1 MEINF
6 SDRMK
11 GFETGI
17 FNVLDDKKKELQ
29 EKGRVIYNFSIGT
42 PDFKPPQKVMET
54 VSKACLESEN
64 YKYTLRD
71 IKELNNAVRSR
82 YKKRYQTELLE
93 NEVMSVY
100 GSQEG
105 MAHLFMALVNPGDV
119 VLVPDPGYPIFSIGP
134 MLAGAKL
141 ETYPLYE
148 KNDYLPILS
157 EIPKKI
163 REKAKVMV
171 VSYPANPVCATA
183 PDTFYEELIS
193 FAKENNIIIVH
204 DNAYSDIIY
213 DGKQGK
219 SFLSFPGAKEI
230 GVEFYSLSKSY
241 NYTGA
246 RMSFLVGNAKI
257 VKMFSRFRS
266 QIDYGIFMPVQLGAA
281 AALQEDDVAIQS
293 QCREYQKRRD
303 ALCGGLRKIGWNIP
317 DSKGTMFAWGKIP
330 ENFTSDTEFVLELME
345 KTGVIC
351 TPGSSFGNLGKGYV
365 RFALVLPV
373 EKINEA
379 VETIEKSGI
388 LSFTK

>member
-6 SDRMK
+6 ADRMRE
-11 GFETGI
+11 FDTGI
-17 FNVLDDKKKELQ
+17 FNILDDKKKELQ
-29 EKGRVIYNFSIGT
+29 TKGKKIYNFSIGT
-42 PDFKPPQKVMET
+42 PDFTPSKKVMQT
-54 VSKACLESEN
+54 VSDACLDPEN

-71 IKELNNAVRSR
+71 IRKLNEAVRNR
-82 YKKRYQTELLE
+82 YQKRYQTEIRE
-93 NEVMSVY
+93 EEVMSVY

-105 MAHLFMALVNPGDV
+105 MAHLFLSLVNPGDV

-148 KNDYLPILS
+148 ENDYLPNLS
-157 EIPKKI
+157 RIPEEICK
-163 REKAKVMV
+163 KAKVMV

-183 PDTFYEELIS
+183 PDEFYEELIA
-193 FAKENNIIIVH
+193 FAEEHQIIIIH
-204 DNAYSDIIY
+204 DNAYSDIIF
-213 DGKQGK
+213 DGRKGK
-219 SFLSFPGAKEI
+219 SFLSFPGAKEV
-230 GVEFYSLSKSY
+230 GAEFYSLSKSY

-257 VKMFSRFRS
+257 IENFKKLRS
-266 QIDYGIFMPVQLGAA
+266 QIDYGIFMPVQLGAVS
-281 AALQEDDVAIQS
+281 ALYEDDETVIK

-330 ENFTSDTEFVLELME
+330 QGYSSDMEFVIELME

-351 TPGSSFGNLGKGYV
+351 TPGSSFGSLGKGYV

-373 EKINEA
+373 EEIAKA
-379 VETIEKSGI
+379 VEAIEKSGI

>member
-6 SDRMK
+6 ADRMRE
-11 GFETGI
+11 FDTGI
-17 FNVLDDKKKELQ
+17 FNILDDKKKELQ
-29 EKGRVIYNFSIGT
+29 TKGKKIYNFSIGT
-42 PDFKPPQKVMET
+42 PDFTPPKKVMQT
-54 VSKACLESEN
+54 VSDACLDPEN

-71 IKELNNAVRSR
+71 IRKLNEAVRNR
-82 YKKRYQTELLE
+82 YQKRYQTEIQE
-93 NEVMSVY
+93 EEVMSVY

-105 MAHLFMALVNPGDV
+105 MAHLFLSLVNPGDV

-148 KNDYLPILS
+148 ENDYLPNFSDIPE
-157 EIPKKI
+157 EIC
-163 REKAKVMV
+163 EKAKVIV

-183 PDTFYEELIS
+183 PDEFYEELIA
-193 FAKENNIIIVH
+193 FAEKHQIIIIH
-204 DNAYSDIIY
+204 DNAYSDIIF
-213 DGKQGK
+213 DGRKGK
-219 SFLSFPGAKEI
+219 SFLSFPGAKEV
-230 GVEFYSLSKSY
+230 GAEFYSLSKSY

-246 RMSFLVGNAKI
+246 RMSFLVGNSKI
-257 VKMFSRFRS
+257 IGNFKKLRS
-266 QIDYGIFMPVQLGAA
+266 QIDYGIFMPVQLGAVS
-281 AALQEDDVAIQS
+281 ALYEDDEAVIK
-293 QCREYQKRRD
+293 QCQEYQARRD

-330 ENFTSDTEFVLELME
+330 QGYSSDMEFVIELME

-351 TPGSSFGNLGKGYV
+351 TPGSSFGSLGKGYV

-373 EKINEA
+373 EEIAKA
-379 VETIEKSGI
+379 VEAIEKSGI

>member
-1 MEINF
+1 MQINF
-6 SDRMK
+6 ADRMRE
-11 GFETGI
+11 FDTGI
-17 FNVLDDKKKELQ
+17 FNILDDKKKGLQ
-29 EKGRVIYNFSIGT
+29 TKGKKIYNFSIGT
-42 PDFKPPQKVMET
+42 PDFTPPKKVMQT
-54 VSKACLESEN
+54 VSDACLDPEN

-71 IKELNNAVRSR
+71 IRKLNEAVRNR
-82 YKKRYQTELLE
+82 YQKRYQTEIQE
-93 NEVMSVY
+93 EEVMSVY

-105 MAHLFMALVNPGDV
+105 MAHLFLSLVNPGDV

-148 KNDYLPILS
+148 ENDYLPNLS
-157 EIPKKI
+157 RIPEEIC
-163 REKAKVMV
+163 EKAKVMV

-183 PDTFYEELIS
+183 PDEFYEELIA
-193 FAKENNIIIVH
+193 FAEEHQIIIIH
-204 DNAYSDIIY
+204 DNAYSDIIF
-213 DGKQGK
+213 DGRKGK
-219 SFLSFPGAKEI
+219 SFLSFPGAKEV
-230 GVEFYSLSKSY
+230 GAEFYSLSKSY

-257 VKMFSRFRS
+257 IENFKKLRS
-266 QIDYGIFMPVQLGAA
+266 QIDYGIFMPVQLGAVS
-281 AALQEDDVAIQS
+281 ALYEDDEAVIK
-293 QCREYQKRRD
+293 QCQEYQKRRD

-330 ENFTSDTEFVLELME
+330 QGYSSDMEFVIELME

-351 TPGSSFGNLGKGYV
+351 TPGSSFGSLGKGYV

-373 EKINEA
+373 EEIAKA
-379 VETIEKSGI
+379 VEAIEKSGI

>member
-1 MEINF
+1 MEIRF

-17 FNVLDDKKKELQ
+17 FNVLDDKKKELM
-29 EKGRVIYNFSIGT
+29 EKGRKIYNFSIGT
-42 PDFKPPQKVMET
+42 PDFKPPEEVMKR
-54 VSKACLESEN
+54 VSKACLDPEN

-71 IKELNNAVRSR
+71 TKELNEAVRNR
-82 YKKRYQTELLE
+82 YKKRYHTELSE
-93 NEVMSVY
+93 DEITSVY

-105 MAHLFMALVNPGDV
+105 MAHLFMPLVNPGDT
-119 VLVPDPGYPIFSIGP
+119 VLVPNPGYPIFSIGP
-134 MLAGAKL
+134 MLAGAEL
-141 ETYPLYE
+141 YAYPLLE
-148 KNDYLPILS
+148 ENDYLPKLS
-157 EIPKKI
+157 EIPEEV

-183 PDTFYEELIS
+183 PDSFYEELIC
-193 FAKENNIIIVH
+193 FAKKNHIIIVH

-213 DGKQGK
+213 DGRRGK
-219 SFLSFPGAKEI
+219 SFLSFPGAKEV

-246 RMSFLVGNAKI
+246 RMSFLVGNAQV
-257 VKMFSRFRS
+257 VKMFARFRS
-266 QIDYGIFMPVQLGAA
+266 QIDYGIFMPVQIGAA
-281 AALQEDDVAIQS
+281 CALCQDDEEIHLQCEKYQE
-293 QCREYQKRRD
+293 RRD

-330 ENFTSDTEFVLELME
+330 EGYTDDTEFVLTLME

-351 TPGSSFGNLGKGYV
+351 TPGSSFGSLGKGYV
-365 RFALVLPV
+365 RFALVLPP
-373 EKINEA
+373 EEIKEA
-379 VETIEKSGI
+379 VNAIDKSGI